1 MTSRKKKKMN
11 KSSKRKKTTLI
22 AISITETAILR
33 ENPMPAAPR
42 IRKIHKQKAIIAR
55 KRNEKMEKEVN
66 LKAEKL
72 TPG

>member
-1 MTSRKKKKMN
+1 ME
-11 KSSKRKKTTLI
+11 
-22 AISITETAILR
+22 ISIIETAILR

-55 KRNEKMEKEVN
+55 KRKEKMEKEVN

-72 TPG
+72 TPD